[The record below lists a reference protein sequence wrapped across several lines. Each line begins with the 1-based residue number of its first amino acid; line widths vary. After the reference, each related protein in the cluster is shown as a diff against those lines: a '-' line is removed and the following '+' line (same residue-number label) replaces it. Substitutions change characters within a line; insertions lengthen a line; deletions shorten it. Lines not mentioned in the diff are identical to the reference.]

1 MSNSERNGKETSV
14 RHELWSDKTMTV
26 LEKKER
32 REVVKKGGV
41 RITFSYTTSSKRWEL
56 GEQKTFKMTE

>member
-41 RITFSYTTSSKRWEL
+41 RITFSLQYIIQEMGIRRTKD
-56 GEQKTFKMTE
+56 F